1 MFELHWTEYLK
12 AIGPTLI
19 AIFIAYVAFQQW
31 QVNRANLREK
41 LFERRFAVFK
51 QTQVFLSSVMRDA
64 AVSDKALGEFH
75 DGPQIARF
83 LFGRDVQNYLF
94 EIRKRAMSVRKFSRK
109 MKTLQVGDHLTEVVN
124 KEEAELDW
132 LLKQLDVVF
141 DKFEPYLGFEKHK

>member
-51 QTQVFLSSVMRDA
+51 QTQVFLSSVMRDET
-64 AVSDKALGEFH
+64 VSNKTLGEFH

-94 EIRKRAMSVRKFSRK
+94 EIRKRAVSIRKYSRK
-109 MKTLQVGDHLTEVVN
+109 MKTLPVGDQLTELVN
-124 KEEAELDW
+124 KEDADLDW
-132 LLKQLDVVF
+132 LVQQLDVIF
-141 DKFEPYLGFEKHK
+141 DIFEPYLGFEKHK